1 MNEQNCD
8 LVPIEA
14 KSIGIKN
21 NNNKVVIHN
30 NIYKIDLGKLNSKE
44 NDLLFAI
51 FSFLKDKGNTVIKFT
66 LKDLKILINEHKIN
80 HQELEKLVISLWEKL
95 RMVNFWVIGKGFKK
109 NVMLFDHFKLNY
121 SDESNK
127 QFLSIEI
134 QINNENFG
142 YLFNELFKNF
152 TKFDLKQFQN
162 IKSKYAKNIFRL
174 LKRYED
180 VSFSDHRGNVANKH
194 GHTLLT
200 YKYDIEGFKNFI
212 GVPNLRFS
220 QIENQ
225 ILIPACQ
232 ELSNYVYCDKESPIK
247 QTKQLSNHEKPYRSI
262 VIMKNHFD
270 KNNNRSKG
278 NKVIGIELQYSTK
291 DSETTKTKALN
302 RVQQVKFV
310 LSQSVKESN
319 FYTPEEINDLN
330 EVFLNKKVIISKN
343 NTKTKAQILFIK
355 TTDTSWIS
363 FICDVLDKN
372 NQWIRKGF
380 EFNSLENLFN
390 SVVVLDEKD
399 PNHPKDLVEEFCQS
413 DLLNKEVKI
422 TVGNKIPKVKLATIL
437 DIKFQKSGKVKL
449 DLIWHGQKEKK
460 TINYHDKAA
469 LINSI
474 VEF

>member
-1 MNEQNCD
+1 MNKQGCD
-8 LVPIEA
+8 LVP
-14 KSIGIKN
+14 
-21 NNNKVVIHN
+21 NKVVIHN

-51 FSFLKDKGNTVIKFT
+51 FSFLKDKGNTVIRFT
-66 LKDLKILINEHKIN
+66 LKDLKILINDDKIN
-80 HQELEKLVISLWEKL
+80 HQKLEKLVISLWEKL
-95 RMVNFWVIGKGFKK
+95 RVVNFWVIGKGFKK
-109 NVMLFDHFKLNY
+109 NVMLFDYFKLNY

-127 QFLSIEI
+127 QLLNIEI
-134 QINNENFG
+134 QINNENFS

-152 TKFDLKQFQN
+152 TQFDLKQFQN

-212 GVPNLRFS
+212 GTPNLRFS

-232 ELSNYVYCDKESPIK
+232 ELSDYVYCDRESSV
-247 QTKQLSNHEKPYRSI
+247 QQAKQLINHENLINKKPYRSI

-270 KNNNRSKG
+270 KNNKRSKG
-278 NKVIGIELQYSTK
+278 NKVVGIELQYNTK
-291 DSETTKTKALN
+291 DTETTKTKALN

-330 EVFLNKKVIISKN
+330 EIFLNKKVIIDKN
-343 NTKTKAQILFIK
+343 NTKTKAQILFIR

-372 NQWIRKGF
+372 NQWIRQKF
-380 EFNSLENLFN
+380 EFSSLENLFN
-390 SVVVLDEKD
+390 SVVVLDEKGKDRLKD
-399 PNHPKDLVEEFCQS
+399 PIEEFCQS
-413 DLLNKEVKI
+413 DLLNKGVKI
-422 TVGNKIPKVKLATIL
+422 TVGNKIPKVKSATIL

-469 LINSI
+469 FMDSI
-474 VEF
+474 VDFDS

>member
-8 LVPIEA
+8 LVL
-14 KSIGIKN
+14 K
-21 NNNKVVIHN
+21 KVVIHN
-30 NIYKIDLGKLNSKE
+30 NIYEIDLGKLNSKE

-51 FSFLKDKGNTVIKFT
+51 FSFLKDKGNTVIRFT
-66 LKDLKILINEHKIN
+66 LKDLKILINDDKIN
-80 HQELEKLVISLWEKL
+80 HQKLEKLVISLWEKL
-95 RMVNFWVIGKGFKK
+95 RVVNFWVIGKGFKK
-109 NVMLFDHFKLNY
+109 NVMLFDCFKLNY

-127 QFLSIEI
+127 QLLNIEI

-152 TKFDLKQFQN
+152 TQFDLKQFQN

-180 VSFSDHRGNVANKH
+180 VSFSDHRGNIANKH

-212 GVPNLRFS
+212 GIPNLRFS

-232 ELSNYVYCDKESPIK
+232 ELSDYVYCDRESSV
-247 QTKQLSNHEKPYRSI
+247 QQAKQLINHENLINKKPYRSI

-270 KNNNRSKG
+270 KNNKRSKG
-278 NKVIGIELQYSTK
+278 NKVVGIELQYNTK
-291 DSETTKTKALN
+291 DTETTKTKALN

-330 EVFLNKKVIISKN
+330 EIFLNKKVIIDKN
-343 NTKTKAQILFIK
+343 NTKTKAQILFIR

-372 NQWIRKGF
+372 NQWIRQKF
-380 EFNSLENLFN
+380 EFSSLENLFN
-390 SVVVLDEKD
+390 SVVVLDEKGQDRLKD
-399 PNHPKDLVEEFCQS
+399 PIEEFCQS

-422 TVGNKIPKVKLATIL
+422 TVGNKIPKVKSATIL
-437 DIKFQKSGKVKL
+437 DINFQKSGKVKV

-469 LINSI
+469 FMDSI
-474 VEF
+474 VDFDS